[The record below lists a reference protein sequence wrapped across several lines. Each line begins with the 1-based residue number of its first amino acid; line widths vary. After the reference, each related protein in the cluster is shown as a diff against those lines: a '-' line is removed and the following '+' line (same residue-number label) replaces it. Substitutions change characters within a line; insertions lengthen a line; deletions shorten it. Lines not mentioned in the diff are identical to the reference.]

1 MWTGQEKILGQKVNV
16 KFFTVGPY
24 VPLALVRQTILKK
37 RVLAKYIFLKYQQKT
52 KPPQNPMSSVQNKLI
67 LINSTFID
75 KNKKEQKWAL
85 RFQESKSSSKTLT
98 VSQGLSNNYQL
109 ASTGFALGAL
119 DCL

>member
-1 MWTGQEKILGQKVNV
+1 
-16 KFFTVGPY
+16 
-24 VPLALVRQTILKK
+24 
-37 RVLAKYIFLKYQQKT
+37 
-52 KPPQNPMSSVQNKLI
+52 MSSVQNKLI

-98 VSQGLSNNYQL
+98 VSQGLSNNYQF

-119 DCL
+119 DYLWFLHRDLCGLVSEKELQKLYKNFSKIDKDKSGTLEPQEFFDIPGKDFHRFSWILA